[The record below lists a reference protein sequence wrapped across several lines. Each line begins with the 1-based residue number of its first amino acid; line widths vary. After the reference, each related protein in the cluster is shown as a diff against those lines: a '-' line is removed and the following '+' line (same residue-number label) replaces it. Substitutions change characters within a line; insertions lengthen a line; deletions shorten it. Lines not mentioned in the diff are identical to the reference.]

1 MFKKFDLKNFGTD
14 QLWNR
19 IALVSGIFA
28 LLVCVLLIGNYI
40 QVKKADPINMKVINS
55 LVERLHKDPSDVKL
69 REEIRTLDLLSRKA
83 YFTSKWQIRTGGYFV
98 LAAIALMVISLQ
110 IISYRKTIVPQLS
123 PENDDNTMAYRNKT
137 RVFIVTGGS
146 LILAT
151 ALIFAILATNELKEK
166 FAVQEINE
174 ETPIENNS
182 DLITQA
188 ADSLVLEIIDTTGT
202 SNITI
207 KDTVASAFTNND
219 SVNEKSAASSK
230 DNFPTFRGP
239 GGNGIAKQKNIPI
252 SWDGSTGDNIRWK
265 TAIPLPGY
273 NSPIIWG
280 NKIFVTGA
288 NTAKREVY
296 CINRNTGVIVWTV
309 VVENIP
315 GSYGQAPKV
324 IAETG
329 HAAPTAATDG
339 NGVYAIFSNGDIIGL
354 DMDGKK
360 LWAENLGVP
369 GNHYGHSSSLMIF
382 KDLVIVQYDQK
393 TSPKLM
399 ALSTKTGKTVWSTNR
414 DVKISWASPVIVNTG
429 KRTEIIL
436 AAEPF
441 VASYNPADGKE
452 LWKIDCI
459 SGEVGP
465 SVAYANGMVF
475 SVNDYSKLAAIKIGA
490 DQPTV
495 LWENTDYLSDI
506 PSPVATDK
514 YLILSTSYGLTV
526 CYDAV
531 TGEKYWEKEFGN
543 NVFAS
548 PIIAEDKVYLL
559 DKNGIM
565 HIFKAD
571 KEYVSLG
578 EPKLGEPSVCTP
590 AFTNGFIYLRGDKNL
605 YSIGK

>member
-1 MFKKFDLKNFGTD
+1 MFKKFDLKSFGTD

-28 LLVCVLLIGNYI
+28 LLICVLLIGNYI
-40 QVKKADPINMKVINS
+40 QVKKADPINMKVINT
-55 LVERLHKDPSDVKL
+55 LVERLRQEPSDSSL
-69 REEIRTLDLLSRKA
+69 RHEIRTLDLLSRKA
-83 YFTSKWQIRTGGYFV
+83 YFTTKWQIKTGGYLV
-98 LAAIALMVISLQ
+98 LAAIAVMVIALQ
-110 IISYRKTIVPQLS
+110 IISYRKKIVPVLS
-123 PENDDNTMAYRNKT
+123 PENEDNTMLYRNKT
-137 RVFIVTGGS
+137 RIWIITGGS

-151 ALIFAILATNELKEK
+151 AFIFAILATNQLKDNFTSGE
-166 FAVQEINE
+166 VINE
-174 ETPIENNS
+174 ATNET
-182 DLITQA
+182 ITEPSAQMVDSTVLA
-188 ADSLVLEIIDTTGT
+188 IADTSKVSIMATKDTIIPSTAT
-202 SNITI
+202 
-207 KDTVASAFTNND
+207 KDTVAT
-219 SVNEKSAASSK
+219 KSKAVSK

-252 SWDGSTGDNIRWK
+252 SWDGLSGTNILWK

-273 NSPIIWG
+273 SSPIIWAD
-280 NKIFVTGA
+280 KIFVTGA

-296 CINRNTGVIVWTV
+296 CIDRNTGAMVWAV

-315 GSYGQAPKV
+315 GSPGQAPKV

-339 NGVYAIFSNGDIIGL
+339 FGVYAIFSNGDIIAM
-354 DMDGKK
+354 DMVGKK
-360 LWAENLGVP
+360 LWAENLGMP
-369 GNHYGHSSSLMIF
+369 GNHYGHSSSLMIY

-393 TSPKLM
+393 TSPKLI

-414 DVKISWASPVIVNTG
+414 NVKISWASPVIVNTG

-436 AAEPF
+436 AAEPY

-475 SVNDYSKLAAIKIGA
+475 SVNDYSKLAAIKIGV

-543 NVFAS
+543 NVYAS

-578 EPKLGEPSVCTP
+578 EPKLGEPSACTP
-590 AFTNGFIYLRGDKNL
+590 AFTNGRIYLRGDKNL
-605 YSIGK
+605 YCIGK